1 MKINT
6 RQLVFM
12 ALLIA
17 LSFVGAQLKVFG
29 TIAFDSL
36 PAFLGT
42 LLMGP
47 VAGAI
52 IAIIG
57 HLLTALT
64 SGFPMTIPVHLAI
77 GLGMGLI
84 MVATWYTYVSVK
96 KVANDIVGL
105 IACVIVAAI
114 CNGPIL
120 LLLCSPLLVPMLTW
134 PGLIAMMFPLALVG
148 GINAL
153 IATTVFKALPESVK
167 NQVSSA
173 ATTKTSSE
181 TKLKAD

>member
-17 LSFVGAQLKVFG
+17 LSFIGAQLKVFG

-64 SGFPMTIPVHLAI
+64 SGFPMTLPVHLAI

-84 MVATWYTYVSVK
+84 MVATWYSYAFVK
-96 KVANDIVGL
+96 KATNEIVGL
-105 IACVIVAAI
+105 IVSVIIAAV

-134 PGLIAMMFPLALVG
+134 PGVMAMMLPLALVG
-148 GINAL
+148 GINAMIAAL
-153 IATTVFKALPESVK
+153 IFKALPLSVK
-167 NQVSSA
+167 TQIASL
-173 ATTKTSSE
+173 TS
-181 TKLKAD
+181 TQA

>member
-17 LSFVGAQLKVFG
+17 FSFIGAQLKIFG

-42 LLMGP
+42 FLMGP
-47 VAGAI
+47 IFGAI
-52 IAIIG
+52 IGIIG

-64 SGFPMTIPVHLAI
+64 SGFPMTLPVHCVIAF
-77 GLGMGLI
+77 GMGI
-84 MVATWYTYVSVK
+84 TMIATWYTYTFIK
-96 KVANDIVGL
+96 KVSNEIIGL
-105 IACVIVAAI
+105 IISVLAAAI
-114 CNGPIL
+114 FNGPIL

-134 PGLIAMMFPLALVG
+134 AGVIGMMFPLALVG
-148 GINAL
+148 GLNAL
-153 IATTVFKALPESVK
+153 IAALVFKALPVSIK
-167 NQVSSA
+167 NQFSSA
-173 ATTKTSSE
+173 AKSQ
-181 TKLKAD
+181 A